1 MAQFAGVNY
10 TVDGREPVTAEEFG
24 VIGAHCANTEQYDAA
39 AVFLGRAEELGD
51 QEAMVRLGD
60 LYLDGLLRCTRAPLE
75 HALEHLTYASNLG
88 HPYAQFRI
96 AELYRTYYRDDA
108 TAARF
113 YQACLAN
120 PRRASHTLGRLMTSV
135 SEAQLASTS
144 SSDATKR
151 GETQSTRLHLR
162 HTTTSSYFWRCADP
176 GVESGPEGVDP
187 EDGRLSRFRGRSG
200 SSPPPSFRRGPP
212 AAQGS
217 PVQRS
222 SARGMETDRQADV

>member
-135 SEAQLASTS
+135 SEQQLGSIGFYQQLRRNQARR
-144 SSDATKR
+144 DA
-151 GETQSTRLHLR
+151 
-162 HTTTSSYFWRCADP
+162 
-176 GVESGPEGVDP
+176 VN
-187 EDGRLSRFRGRSG
+187 
-200 SSPPPSFRRGPP
+200 PPPPP
-212 AAQGS
+212 
-217 PVQRS
+217 
-222 SARGMETDRQADV
+222 TYNY

>member
-24 VIGAHCANTEQYDAA
+24 VIGAHCANTE
-39 AVFLGRAEELGD
+39 

-135 SEAQLASTS
+135 SEQQLGSIGFYQQLRRNQARR
-144 SSDATKR
+144 DAVN
-151 GETQSTRLHLR
+151 
-162 HTTTSSYFWRCADP
+162 Y
-176 GVESGPEGVDP
+176 
-187 EDGRLSRFRGRSG
+187 
-200 SSPPPSFRRGPP
+200 
-212 AAQGS
+212 
-217 PVQRS
+217 
-222 SARGMETDRQADV
+222 